1 MRRRGFDALNALECG
16 VVSSWIIDTYM
27 SSYGDPSL
35 SDHRGVASLSE
46 NPWLKKFAE
55 YVGTKQMTAAVWVG
69 LELKPKMGKDDLCEL
84 IDLLYIYTASKGT
97 LVDAEH
103 ESHRVLKSALDLII
117 PAYDD
122 LIEKLSALIKSSAAA
137 YALTHE
143 RFNREL
149 RYLTTHRKHAEE
161 VRKDAAVCGSNKINW
176 RDWYLNLMVL
186 DMERVTGR
194 QQISGLVDLI
204 DAACAAHNERTG
216 LLSEETLK
224 KRIQRTRQRLEL
236 LKLSKLKPY
245 STPFKDS
252 FKRVT
257 YKCSIPPD
265 NSQLEYVMHLEDDLQ
280 LDDDL
285 HIAALMYLKK
295 RDAQALLELK
305 DNDAQAAIES
315 NNTPTEIDDSD
326 IPS

>member
-1 MRRRGFDALNALECG
+1 MTP
-16 VVSSWIIDTYM
+16 IIK
-27 SSYGDPSL
+27 
-35 SDHRGVASLSE
+35 R
-46 NPWLKKFAE
+46 
-55 YVGTKQMTAAVWVG
+55 
-69 LELKPKMGKDDLCEL
+69 
-84 IDLLYIYTASKGT
+84 LYLWRIP

-204 DAACAAHNERTG
+204 DAACAAHNER
-216 LLSEETLK
+216 
-224 KRIQRTRQRLEL
+224 
-236 LKLSKLKPY
+236 KLKPY

>member
-1 MRRRGFDALNALECG
+1 
-16 VVSSWIIDTYM
+16 
-27 SSYGDPSL
+27 
-35 SDHRGVASLSE
+35 VASLSE

-103 ESHRVLKSALDLII
+103 ESHRVLKSALDSII

-122 LIEKLSALIKSSAAA
+122 LIEKLSSLINSRAAA

-161 VRKDAAVCGSNKINW
+161 VRKDAAVCGSNKTNW
-176 RDWYLNLMVL
+176 RDRYLNLMVL

-194 QQISGLVDLI
+194 PQISGLVDLI
-204 DAACAAHNERTG
+204 DAACAAHNKGTG
-216 LLSEETLK
+216 LISEETLK
-224 KRIQRTRQRLEL
+224 KRVQRARQRIEL
-236 LKLSKLKPY
+236 LNLSKLKKY
-245 STPFKDS
+245 STPSKDS
-252 FKRVT
+252 FIHVVVG
-257 YKCSIPPD
+257 KCSSPPD
-265 NSQLEYVMHLEDDLQ
+265 NSQLEDNLQLEADLQ